1 MSLLHKCYDMI
12 APLPKA
18 VPKVHHN
25 LTVSIITHNLPKAI
39 ITEKLH
45 LASKMEFFWSLRCDS
60 NTRPDA
66 TLPVWANYESV
77 LIRGIKNPP
86 LLRRIG
92 AGDVTRTHDLLI
104 TNQLHYRLCYTSDL
118 YIIFYF
124 GFFVKC
130 FFKNNK
136 FFSSPLLQKV
146 PFYAKIC

>member
-1 MSLLHKCYDMI
+1 MSLLHKRYDMI
-12 APLPKA
+12 ASLPQT

-66 TLPVWANYESV
+66 TLPVGQITKQF
-77 LIRGIKNPP
+77 LIRNKKIPHLCGGY
-86 LLRRIG
+86 G

-118 YIIFYF
+118 NIIIYKNR
-124 GFFVKC
+124 FVKY
-130 FFKNNK
+130 FNK
-136 FFSSPLLQKV
+136 K
-146 PFYAKIC
+146 